1 MPRPDLPSTPHY
13 IAWHAARMPGSTAIA
28 EDGDFVTWR
37 RFAADLAAAA
47 RALEASGARPGTLIG
62 VEHPRRYQHLLL
74 LLACEVIGAATI
86 SLALGQQLDETS
98 RRCDLMFASRDPV
111 EAGTPRTIV
120 IGPNWLAGGS
130 DHGLEADLAVLTRPV
145 VPERI
150 ARITRTSGTT
160 GVPKAI
166 PLTFGTSQLRIDRTV
181 ADMPP
186 HLPPAPC
193 MLCLYH
199 LATGP
204 IHRRVLTTLQLG
216 GTVLFAAARHTW
228 PLIAA
233 GTVHY
238 LAIAVGDLERTIGD
252 ASQPPPGH
260 PLHVMAFGAAVSR
273 DLRQRTRQRLNATI
287 ENSYASNETNLIAM
301 IDDDGV
307 GTLCAG
313 IETRI
318 VDERGRAVRFGETGL
333 IHVKSDTVVEG
344 YFNDPAL
351 TAACFVD
358 GWFHTSDIGVM
369 PEAGRLMVLGR
380 ADGMLN
386 IGGVKVAP
394 TPIEDQIKRI
404 DGISDAAVIG
414 VGGPNEAGVLLAA
427 VETADEP
434 LRPETEQRIG
444 AIVARYAGVFRIM
457 PMRAFPRTESGKV
470 RRQEIEAAFRR
481 RG

>member
-1 MPRPDLPSTPHY
+1 
-13 IAWHAARMPGSTAIA
+13 
-28 EDGDFVTWR
+28 
-37 RFAADLAAAA
+37 
-47 RALEASGARPGTLIG
+47 
-62 VEHPRRYQHLLL
+62 LLL

-86 SLALGQQLDETS
+86 SLALGQPMDETS
-98 RRCDLMFASRDPV
+98 RRCDLMFASRAAV

-120 IGPNWLAGGS
+120 IAPDWLPARGEHS
-130 DHGLEADLAVLTRPV
+130 LEADLAVLMRPV

-199 LATGP
+199 LATGS

-216 GTVLFAAARHTW
+216 GTVLFLPARHTW

-252 ASQPPPGH
+252 ASPPPPGH

-273 DLRQRTRQRLNATI
+273 DLRQLARRRLNATI

-301 IDDDGV
+301 IDDDNT

-313 IETRI
+313 VEVRI
-318 VDERGRAVRFGETGL
+318 VDDLGRELPFGEAGL
-333 IHVKSDTVVEG
+333 IHVKSDTVVSG
-344 YFNDPAL
+344 YYNDPAL

-358 GWFHTSDIGVM
+358 GWFHTSDVGFM
-369 PEAGRLMVLGR
+369 PEAGKLVVLGR

-394 TPIEDQIKRI
+394 TPIEEQIKQI

-414 VGGPNEAGVLLAA
+414 TGGASEAGMLLAA
-427 VETADEP
+427 VEIGDDP
-434 LRPETEQRIG
+434 LPPETGQRI
-444 AIVARYAGVFRIM
+444 ATIIARYIGVFRIM
-457 PMRAFPRTESGKV
+457 PMREFPRTDSGKV
-470 RRQEIEAAFRR
+470 KRPEIEAAFRR
-481 RG
+481 SG